1 VLDTLQARHGITFEV
16 LDGFLYPGHSVRRMH
31 AVPQKTGAALVA
43 QLERAATAAG
53 ADIVTQAT
61 VRELWVDRAG
71 RITGVGYE
79 RPDGR
84 IEHLRCDALILA
96 CNGFGGNPAMVRELL
111 PEMRDALFAGHTG
124 NDGSAIS
131 LGPRARRAAGRSGRL
146 PGPWLLGDPAGRAD
160 HLGGDDGRRR
170 AAQRPRRTFPRRDR
184 RLFGSRRPC
193 AGAARRR
200 GLERVRRTRSWN
212 WRAAFPIFV
221 PPRPPARSRPVRM
234 SGHWQR

>member
-1 VLDTLQARHGITFEV
+1 MDRRIAELLNHSGGLQQQVVSLTSKVRELEATAAYHEAELATAPAPVPTFGDLGARVGKILELAEEEAADIRLAAAHLVAAFSARIGAALDTLQARHGITFEV

-43 QLERAATAAG
+43 QLERVATAAG

-84 IEHLRCDALILA
+84 IEPLRCDALILA

-111 PEMRDALFAGHTG
+111 PEMREALFAGHTG
-124 NDGSAIS
+124 NDGSAITWGRATS
-131 LGPRARRAAGRSGRL
+131 ALGP
-146 PGPWLLGDPAGRAD
+146 
-160 HLGGDDGRRR
+160 
-170 AAQRPRRTFPRRDR
+170 T
-184 RLFGSRRPC
+184 
-193 AGAARRR
+193 
-200 GLERVRRTRSWN
+200 T
-212 WRAAFPIFV
+212 
-221 PPRPPARSRPVRM
+221 
-234 SGHWQR
+234 